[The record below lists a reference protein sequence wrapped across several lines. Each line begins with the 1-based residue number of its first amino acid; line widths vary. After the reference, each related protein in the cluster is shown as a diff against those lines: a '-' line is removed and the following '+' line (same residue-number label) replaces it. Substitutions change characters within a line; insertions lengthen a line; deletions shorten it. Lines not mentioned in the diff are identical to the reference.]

1 MLRAIEYELL
11 YIPFASRNRRGQ
23 AVRTAMQ
30 IGELLVAAGVVS
42 ARDIGDA
49 QRKRSTDR
57 ASLADTL
64 IGLGVADPAALNRF
78 LERVPAAPSTMAET
92 GISEADLINNLMKL
106 IFVEG
111 LETTSSFIDGMKL
124 PYVVLLQVLDSATQ
138 RGLIAAISATGQ
150 GGLADI
156 RYAITEQG
164 RAWAL
169 DALQQSQYVG
179 PVPISLEAFTKLARE
194 QKVSTELV
202 NHARI
207 EAAMDGLVVEPNFI
221 DQLGPAINSGRAMLL
236 YGPPG
241 NGKTSIA
248 LRMRRVFADTVY
260 VPHAVM
266 VAGNVMRVLDQ
277 SLHEVLVPPPE
288 GVVPR
293 QFPPIRRDA
302 FDERWAPCR
311 RPFVVTGGE
320 LTLEMLDLRYE
331 AGPNH
336 CEAPLHVKAM
346 GGCIVV
352 DDFGRQL
359 VTPTQLLNRWIT
371 PLENRIDYLKLS
383 NGKTFAVPVEELVIF
398 STNMEPEDLMDE
410 AFLRRI
416 PYKLE
421 IAAPPMTDFRS
432 IFEGLARKAGMELTD
447 EIFDF
452 VCQEI
457 TERKR
462 MRLAR
467 YQPGFLVEQLVT
479 SCRYLGIKPRF
490 DRRLLDHAIS
500 NLRVNRAAAL
510 L

>member
-1 MLRAIEYELL
+1 
-11 YIPFASRNRRGQ
+11 
-23 AVRTAMQ
+23 MQ
-30 IGELLVAAGVVS
+30 IGELLVASGVAS
-42 ARDIGDA
+42 ARDIADA

-57 ASLADTL
+57 ASLAETLISLGVIDPDTL
-64 IGLGVADPAALNRF
+64 LRF
-78 LERVPAAPSTMAET
+78 LERVPPAPSNIAET
-92 GISEADLINNLMKL
+92 GITEADLVNNLMKL
-106 IFVEG
+106 MFVEG
-111 LETTSSFIDGMKL
+111 LETTSQFIDGMKL

-138 RGLIAAISATGQ
+138 RGLISAISATGA

-156 RYAITEQG
+156 RYATTEQG
-164 RAWAL
+164 RGWAL

-179 PVPISLEAFTKLARE
+179 PVPVSLDQYRQLAGQ
-194 QKVSTELV
+194 QKVSAELV
-202 NHARI
+202 KHARI
-207 EAAMDGLVVEPNFI
+207 EAAMEGLVVSPDFV
-221 DQLGPAINSGRAMLL
+221 DQLGPAINSGRALLL

-248 LRMRRVFADTVY
+248 LRLRKVFTDTVY

-266 VAGNVMRVLDQ
+266 VSGNVMRILDP
-277 SLHEVLVPPPE
+277 SLHEVLPTPPE
-288 GVVPR
+288 GTIAR

-336 CEAPLHVKAM
+336 CEAPLHVKAR

-383 NGKTFAVPVEELVIF
+383 NGKTFAVPIEELVIF
-398 STNMEPEDLMDE
+398 STNMQPEDLMDE

-421 IAAPPMTDFRS
+421 IGPPTLEDFRS
-432 IFEGLARKAGMELTD
+432 IFHGLATKAGMDLTD
-447 EIFDF
+447 EVYDY
-452 VCQEI
+452 VLEEV
-457 TERKR
+457 TGRKR

-467 YQPGFLVEQLVT
+467 YQAGFLVDQLVT

-500 NLRVNRAAAL
+500 NLRVNNVDTVM
-510 L
+510 

>member
-1 MLRAIEYELL
+1 
-11 YIPFASRNRRGQ
+11 
-23 AVRTAMQ
+23 
-30 IGELLVAAGVVS
+30 
-42 ARDIGDA
+42 
-49 QRKRSTDR
+49 
-57 ASLADTL
+57 
-64 IGLGVADPAALNRF
+64 
-78 LERVPAAPSTMAET
+78 
-92 GISEADLINNLMKL
+92 
-106 IFVEG
+106 
-111 LETTSSFIDGMKL
+111 
-124 PYVVLLQVLDSATQ
+124 VVLLQVIDSATQ
-138 RGLIAAISATGQ
+138 RGLISAISAVGS

-156 RYAITEQG
+156 RYITTEQG
-164 RAWAL
+164 RNWAL

-179 PVPISLEAFTKLARE
+179 PVPVSLDQYRQLAAH

-207 EAAMDGLVVEPNFI
+207 EAAMEGLVVGPDFI

-248 LRMRRVFADTVY
+248 LRLRKVFADTVY

-266 VAGNVMRVLDQ
+266 VSGNVMRVLDP
-277 SLHEVLVPPPE
+277 SLHEILPAPPE
-288 GVVPR
+288 GTIAR

-320 LTLEMLDLRYE
+320 LTLDMLDLRYE

-371 PLENRIDYLKLS
+371 PLENRVDYLKLS

-432 IFEGLARKAGMELTD
+432 IFDGLARKAGMELTD
-447 EIFDF
+447 EVFDF
-452 VCQEI
+452 VCHEI

-490 DRRLLDHAIS
+490 DPRLLDHAIS
-500 NLRVNRAAAL
+500 NLRVNRAAAIL
-510 L
+510 

>member
-1 MLRAIEYELL
+1 
-11 YIPFASRNRRGQ
+11 
-23 AVRTAMQ
+23 MQ
-30 IGELLVAAGVVS
+30 IGDLLVAAGVVTE
-42 ARDIGDA
+42 RDIADA
-49 QRKRSTDR
+49 RQRRSMDR
-57 ASLADTL
+57 GSLADTL
-64 IGLGVADPAALNRF
+64 VTLGVVDAAVLERF
-78 LERVPAAPSTMAET
+78 LGRVPPAPTNIAET
-92 GISEADLINNLMKL
+92 GVTEADLVNNLMKL
-106 IFVEG
+106 IFIEG
-111 LETTSSFIDGMKL
+111 LETTSQFIEGMKL
-124 PYVVLLQVLDSATQ
+124 PYVVLLQVVDSTVQ
-138 RGLIAAISATGQ
+138 RGLIAAVSASGK

-156 RYAITEQG
+156 RYATTERG

-179 PVPISLEAFTKLARE
+179 PVPVSLEQYRDLATR
-194 QKVSTELV
+194 QKVSAELV
-202 NHARI
+202 NYVRI
-207 EAAMDGLVVEPNFI
+207 EAAMEGLVVSPDFI

-248 LRMRRVFADTVY
+248 LRLRKVFADTVY

-266 VAGNVMRVLDQ
+266 VSGNVMRVLDPA
-277 SLHEVLVPPPE
+277 LHELLPE
-288 GVVPR
+288 PTDSLMTR
-293 QFPPIRRDA
+293 QFPPIRRDG

-320 LTLEMLDLRYE
+320 LTLEMLDLRYD
-331 AGPNH
+331 AGANN

-383 NGKTFAVPVEELVIF
+383 NGKTFSVPVEELVIF
-398 STNMEPEDLMDE
+398 STNMEPEALMDE

-421 IAAPPMTDFRS
+421 IAAPPIEDFRS
-432 IFEGLARKAGMELTD
+432 IFARLAQQAGMELTD
-447 EIFDF
+447 EVFNF
-452 VCQEI
+452 VAQEI
-457 TERKR
+457 RVKKR

-467 YQPGFLVEQLVT
+467 YQPGFLVDQIVT

-490 DRRLLDHAIS
+490 DRRLLGHAIS
-500 NLRVNRAAAL
+500 NLRVNQADTLPEDEAAL
-510 L
+510 PATG

>member
-1 MLRAIEYELL
+1 
-11 YIPFASRNRRGQ
+11 
-23 AVRTAMQ
+23 MQ
-30 IGELLVAAGVVS
+30 IGELLVASGVVS
-42 ARDIGDA
+42 ARDIADA
-49 QRKRSTDR
+49 QRRRSTDR
-57 ASLADTL
+57 ASLPETL
-64 IGLGVADPAALNRF
+64 ISLGVVDPDALLRF
-78 LERVPAAPSTMAET
+78 LERVPPAPANIAET
-92 GISEADLINNLMKL
+92 GITEADLINNLMKL

-111 LETTSSFIDGMKL
+111 LETTSQFIEGMKL
-124 PYVVLLQVLDSATQ
+124 PYVVLLQVIDSATQ
-138 RGLIAAISATGQ
+138 RGLLSAISATGT

-156 RYAITEQG
+156 RYAMTEQG
-164 RAWAL
+164 RSWAQ
-169 DALQQSQYVG
+169 DAMQQSQYVG
-179 PVPISLEAFTKLARE
+179 PVPVSLEQYRQLAGQ

-207 EAAMDGLVVEPNFI
+207 EAAMEGLVISPDFV

-236 YGPPG
+236 YGPAG

-248 LRMRRVFADTVY
+248 LRLRKVFADTVY

-266 VAGNVMRVLDQ
+266 VSGNVMRVLDP
-277 SLHEVLVPPPE
+277 SLHEILPPPVE
-288 GVVPR
+288 GTIAR

-398 STNMEPEDLMDE
+398 STNMQPEDLMDE

-421 IAAPPMTDFRS
+421 IAAPPVEDFRS
-432 IFEGLARKAGMELTD
+432 IFDGLTRKVGMELTD
-447 EIFDF
+447 EVFDY
-452 VCQEI
+452 VLSEV
-457 TERKR
+457 TGRKR

-467 YQPGFLVEQLVT
+467 YQAGFIVDQIVT

-500 NLRVNRAAAL
+500 NLRVNNMETIM
-510 L
+510 

>member
-1 MLRAIEYELL
+1 
-11 YIPFASRNRRGQ
+11 
-23 AVRTAMQ
+23 MQ
-30 IGELLVAAGVVS
+30 IGELLVASGVAS
-42 ARDIGDA
+42 ARDIADA

-57 ASLADTL
+57 ASLAETL
-64 IGLGVADPAALNRF
+64 ISLGVIDPDLLLRF
-78 LERVPAAPSTMAET
+78 LERVPPAPTNMAET
-92 GISEADLINNLMKL
+92 GITEADLINNLMKL

-111 LETTSSFIDGMKL
+111 LETTSQFIDGMKL
-124 PYVVLLQVLDSATQ
+124 PYVVLLQVIDSATQ
-138 RGLIAAISATGQ
+138 RGLISAISAIGA

-156 RYAITEQG
+156 RYTLTEQG
-164 RAWAL
+164 RGWAL

-179 PVPISLEAFTKLARE
+179 PVPVSLEQYRQLAGQ
-194 QKVSTELV
+194 QKVSIELV

-207 EAAMDGLVVEPNFI
+207 EAAMEGLVIDPDFV

-248 LRMRRVFADTVY
+248 LRLRKVFTDTVY

-266 VAGNVMRVLDQ
+266 VSGNVMRILDP
-277 SLHEVLVPPPE
+277 SLHEILPTPPE
-288 GVVPR
+288 GTIAR

-371 PLENRIDYLKLS
+371 PLENRVDYLKLS

-398 STNMEPEDLMDE
+398 STNMQPEDLMDE

-421 IAAPPMTDFRS
+421 VAPPSVEDFRS

-447 EIFDF
+447 EVFGYILE
-452 VCQEI
+452 EI
-457 TERKR
+457 TGRKR

-467 YQPGFLVEQLVT
+467 YQAGFLVDQLVT

-500 NLRVNRAAAL
+500 NLRVNNVDAVM
-510 L
+510 